1 MRKELG
7 RREVEMS
14 NIGRKIRIDK
24 KMEG

>member
-1 MRKELG
+1 MGEELG

-14 NIGRKIRIDK
+14 NVERKVRIDK